1 MLEDCTITA
10 VSRSGDQCL
19 CGCSCLDL
27 CRGLPLNR
35 HTHVRVRCFLF
46 VYARI
51 EGGHGI
57 WNMPSNPE
65 DNQGIGRGTPTENY
79 PVVKATN
86 ADAAV
91 WGDLLIKSKQ

>member
-1 MLEDCTITA
+1 MT
-10 VSRSGDQCL
+10 SGFASVHND
-19 CGCSCLDL
+19 
-27 CRGLPLNR
+27 
-35 HTHVRVRCFLF
+35 VRALF
-46 VYARI
+46 SVLRVRI

-65 DNQGIGRGTPTENY
+65 DNQGIGRGTPTANY

-91 WGDLLIKSKQ
+91 WGDLLIKSKQCVLRSCHTAV